1 MKWKKKLKI
10 LETKKFKKLLKYLIK
25 SSSIK
30 LNQYEIL
37 KEAVLNDEIYL
48 NHTIRPHK
56 IKCGNDE
63 LISLSIPNTQ
73 YRVLCYLTCKPKIA
87 VFGWIGTHRE
97 YEIILKNKKNCKNY
111 LFKCEELEN
120 LL

>member
-1 MKWKKKLKI
+1 MRI

-30 LNQYEIL
+30 KSQYEAL
-37 KEAVLNDEIYL
+37 KEAVINDIYS

-56 IKCGNDE
+56 IKCGDDE

-73 YRVLCYLTCKPKIA
+73 YRILCYLACKPKIA

-111 LFKCEELEN
+111 LFKCEELER
-120 LL
+120 LI

>member
-1 MKWKKKLKI
+1 MKI

-25 SSSIK
+25 YSSIK
-30 LNQYEIL
+30 KAQYETL
-37 KEAVLNDEIYL
+37 KEAVMNDIYS

-56 IKCGNDE
+56 IKCGDDE
-63 LISLSIPNTQ
+63 LMSLSIPNTQ
-73 YRVLCYLTCKPKIA
+73 YRILCYLTCKPKIV